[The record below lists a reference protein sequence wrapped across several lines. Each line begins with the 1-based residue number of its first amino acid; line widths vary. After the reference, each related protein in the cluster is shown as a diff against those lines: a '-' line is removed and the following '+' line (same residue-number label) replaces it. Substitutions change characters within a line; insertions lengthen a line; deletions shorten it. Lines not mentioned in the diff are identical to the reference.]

1 MQEADLDKLESAG
14 CAAVFMPDTLY
25 HQPPSA
31 GAADGCMVVGA
42 YEDVNYNAHCTWVN
56 VDHLSQGLCAGSR
69 PHFFRGVSTVVA
81 KLFNIVEPDVAYFG
95 KKDYQQWRVLER
107 MARDLDFSIEIVG
120 MPIQRE
126 SDGLAMSSRN
136 VLLTPE
142 DRAAAPCIYKAL
154 TAAKEDVLAGYVTQV
169 DNLRVQISSA
179 IELGGGK
186 IDYVQIV
193 NAQTLKPIAGKLV
206 IKGRENNDKQELIL
220 IAVAAHFGKVRLI
233 DNIDF

>member
-1 MQEADLDKLESAG
+1 
-14 CAAVFMPDTLY
+14 MPRTLY

-31 GAADGCMVVGA
+31 GAADGRMVAGA
-42 YEDVNYNAHCTWVN
+42 HEDIDYNAHCTWVN
-56 VDHLSQGLCAGSR
+56 VEYLSQGLCAGSR
-69 PHFFRGVSTVVA
+69 PHFFRGVCTVVA
-81 KLFNIVEPDVAYFG
+81 KLFNIVEPDVACFG

-107 MARDLDFSIEIVG
+107 MTRDLDFSIELVG

-136 VLLTPE
+136 ALLTPE
-142 DRAAAPCIYKAL
+142 DRAAAPCIHKAL
-154 TAAKEDVLAGYVTQV
+154 NAAKEDVVAGHVTEV
-169 DNLRVQISSA
+169 NTLRAHIASA

-193 NAQTLKPIAGKLV
+193 NALTLKPMVGEIVVG
-206 IKGRENNDKQELIL
+206 GEENKNKQEPML

-233 DNIDF
+233 DNVDF